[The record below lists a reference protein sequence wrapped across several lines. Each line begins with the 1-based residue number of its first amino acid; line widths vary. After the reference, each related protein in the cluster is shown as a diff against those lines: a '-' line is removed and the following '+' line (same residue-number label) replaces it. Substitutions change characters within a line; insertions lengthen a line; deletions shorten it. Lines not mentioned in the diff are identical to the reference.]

1 MLIPGSQAANGHEPG
16 QVGNEAALSGVVWVP
31 WGSPGGVNCKSNA
44 CRMFVGDRCAAF
56 YFIGFHCEIQAVRI
70 RSHRIFPQRI
80 SFSFIGDFFM
90 EHLALYRKWRPQN
103 FKTIIGQDDN
113 VRVLKNAVVSGH
125 TVHAYLF
132 CGTRGTGKTSTA
144 RILAKALN
152 CEHPVDGEPCNECE
166 NCRAITE
173 GSFMDV
179 IEIDAASNRGIDE
192 VRDLLEKVHFV
203 PVKGKY
209 KVYIIDEAHMLT
221 TEAFNALLKTFE
233 EPPAHVVFILATTEA
248 RKVPLTILS
257 RCQRYDFKPIH
268 EKTLISALTNI
279 ANAENVAAEPDAI
292 ALLAEKARGSMRD
305 ALSLMDQAMGSEKI
319 MTAGEL
325 NRLTGSVSHEF
336 WPGFFRCI
344 AQNDLPAVFIAI
356 DGVEKEGKDLRQ
368 FFRDFRDCAGD
379 LISGAVS
386 DGENHYQRILKE
398 CASLF
403 SPAQILEIITV
414 CGESEIVFRYNRD
427 GKAVCRFLMARIMR
441 ALYPA
446 TSSVA
451 DRGVNTVSK
460 RHEAVASPTSDVS
473 VAEYVFPNEAV
484 ENSVKS
490 EGQKIKTQRNEAES
504 ALPKEELP
512 PWDIMPNLDEL
523 VPPPSEEE
531 TEASL
536 VSEMQEAVSVPKV
549 EIIKEE
555 VSAKSIPNLPIFE
568 SPKSPEQKE
577 TKEVLEKQEEAAA
590 SLSDHAMPVTEAST
604 ERNAAS
610 FGVGEAEEAL
620 WAQLLKAVKAKSPS
634 TLTWLSHGDLTEV
647 REDSIVVSYNPHD
660 GLFMEKVKQPDHTAV
675 VEGELEN
682 IFGRKMRFVPQSAV
696 EKNVEELSLF

>member
-1 MLIPGSQAANGHEPG
+1 
-16 QVGNEAALSGVVWVP
+16 
-31 WGSPGGVNCKSNA
+31 
-44 CRMFVGDRCAAF
+44 
-56 YFIGFHCEIQAVRI
+56 
-70 RSHRIFPQRI
+70 
-80 SFSFIGDFFM
+80 M

-113 VRVLKNAVVSGH
+113 VRVLKNAVVSGR

-257 RCQRYDFKPIH
+257 RCQRYDFKPIN
-268 EKTLISALTNI
+268 EKTLIAALQNI
-279 ANAENVAAEPDAI
+279 AEAENVKAEEDAL

-305 ALSLMDQAMGSEKI
+305 ALSLMDQAMGNEKI

-325 NRLTGSVSHEF
+325 NRLTGSVPYEF
-336 WPGFFRCI
+336 WPGFFRSI
-344 AQNDLPAVFIAI
+344 VKNDLPAVFAAI
-356 DGVEKEGKDLRQ
+356 DGVEREGKDLRG

-379 LISGAVS
+379 LISGAALE
-386 DGENHYQRILKE
+386 GKNRYQQVLKE

-403 SPAQILEIITV
+403 TPAQILEIITI

-441 ALYPA
+441 ALFSPSVTA
-446 TSSVA
+446 SVKPTS
-451 DRGVNTVSK
+451 
-460 RHEAVASPTSDVS
+460 VASPASVGSGADEVLLREREAAPKMPKVVVS
-473 VAEYVFPNEAV
+473 EQKTVSASPAEEP
-484 ENSVKS
+484 
-490 EGQKIKTQRNEAES
+490 Q
-504 ALPKEELP
+504 
-512 PWDIMPNLDEL
+512 PWETMPNLDDL
-523 VPPPSEEE
+523 VPPPLDGEEE
-531 TEASL
+531 AFFAANENKAPKAAP
-536 VSEMQEAVSVPKV
+536 VVAVEKREEPVKV
-549 EIIKEE
+549 
-555 VSAKSIPNLPIFE
+555 IPNLPMFGSSGE
-568 SPKSPEQKE
+568 SASAPKTEELRKTAEDKTPPFPTEKE
-577 TKEVLEKQEEAAA
+577 PLPVGEENAAA
-590 SLSDHAMPVTEAST
+590 AG
-604 ERNAAS
+604 N
-610 FGVGEAEEAL
+610 GEDEEAL
-620 WAQLLKAVKAKSPS
+620 WAQLLKAVRAKSPS
-634 TLTWLSHGDLTEV
+634 TLTWLSHGELTEV
-647 REDSIVVSYNPHD
+647 KEDAIVVSYNPHD

-675 VEGELEN
+675 IEGELEA

-696 EKNVEELSLF
+696 EKNTEELSLF